1 MQEIHIIL
9 WRHEEED
16 NWSVQIDGK
25 FHKHISAK
33 TIDELTEYAVVAAE
47 QALLELEAPID
58 RSAVLCFGIIGG

>member
-16 NWSVQIDGK
+16 NWSVQINGK

-33 TIDELTEYAVVAAE
+33 TIDELTEYAVVVAE

-58 RSAVLCFGIIGG
+58 RSAVFYFGTTGG

>member
-16 NWSVQIDGK
+16 NWSIQIDGK
-25 FHKHISAK
+25 FHKHVSAK

-47 QALLELEAPID
+47 QALLEIEAPID
-58 RSAVLCFGIIGG
+58 GGAVWCFGTIGG

>member
-16 NWSVQIDGK
+16 NWSIQIDGK

-47 QALLELEAPID
+47 QALLEIEAPID
-58 RSAVLCFGIIGG
+58 GSAVWCFGTIGG